1 MTKTTWMIIDETTNT
16 KTELTY
22 YHFSKE
28 PKFPSWYMKEG
39 KAYEIEMIWNFKL
52 IHTPKLFFR
61 CLTHFYKI
69 KNA

>member
-22 YHFSKE
+22 YHFGKE
-28 PKFPSWYMKEG
+28 PKFPSWYMEEG
-39 KAYEIEMIWNFKL
+39 KVYEIEMVWNLKL

-69 KNA
+69 K